1 LPDEESPWYTQLLVS
16 TAVLIGV
23 ALLVGGIIVAIG
35 LKAVDV
41 VGLDAPRSTS
51 PENVVI
57 PTQTASS
64 PSGGPKSSTRSP
76 SNRPTKTRP
85 TQTRPTQTRTTKSS
99 PVGAI
104 SLTVSPQQVS
114 TYDRINLTG
123 SYPAPD
129 GTTLQVEREESA
141 GVWADFPVTATV
153 NGGTFSTYIETG
165 RVGTNRLRMADQS
178 TGKVSNVAVVA
189 VS

>member
-1 LPDEESPWYTQLLVS
+1 MPDEESPWYTQLLVT

-23 ALLVGGIIVAIG
+23 ALLVGGIIVVIG

-41 VGLDAPRSTS
+41 VGLNEPRSTS

-64 PSGGPKSSTRSP
+64 PSGGPKSPTRSP

-85 TQTRPTQTRTTKSS
+85 TQTRPPASTA
-99 PVGAI
+99 PAGAI

-129 GTTLQVEREESA
+129 GTTLQVEREEGA

-178 TGKVSNVAVVA
+178 AGKVSNVAVVA

>member
-1 LPDEESPWYTQLLVS
+1 
-16 TAVLIGV
+16 
-23 ALLVGGIIVAIG
+23 
-35 LKAVDV
+35 
-41 VGLDAPRSTS
+41 
-51 PENVVI
+51 
-57 PTQTASS
+57 
-64 PSGGPKSSTRSP
+64 
-76 SNRPTKTRP
+76 
-85 TQTRPTQTRTTKSS
+85 
-99 PVGAI
+99 
-104 SLTVSPQQVS
+104 VSPQQVS

>member
-1 LPDEESPWYTQLLVS
+1 MPDEESPWYIQLLVS

-23 ALLVGGIIVAIG
+23 ALLVGGIIVVIG

-64 PSGGPKSSTRSP
+64 PSGGPKSSIRSP

-85 TQTRPTQTRTTKSS
+85 TQTRTTTSA
-99 PVGAI
+99 PAGAI
-104 SLTVSPQQVS
+104 SLTVSPPQVS
-114 TYDRINLTG
+114 AYDRINLTG

-129 GTTLQVEREESA
+129 GTTLQVEREEST
-141 GVWADFPVTATV
+141 GVWVDFPVTATV
-153 NGGTFSTYIETG
+153 NGGTFTTYIETG

-178 TGKVSNVAVVA
+178 TGKVSNVVVVA